1 MKKDPVGETQ
11 PVFPARLIEAAPD
24 VAKPAQGG
32 EQITLAVHKAW
43 KTAGGVLAGKPR
55 HSDRFLT
62 DELKAAGH
70 AVKSLTPKLKGQTR
84 IKPEDA
90 RILLSHFFSNWPV
103 RDEDADEDDD
113 LSYGPLLT
121 DDEADKVIDLIV
133 ERLKDAPAQPAAK
146 PTASSAEPAGDL
158 PGAPVGDL
166 VAEMFEESDAY
177 FIVGTERPLVTQSP
191 KTELIGFRNIINR
204 LKDIEESDDR
214 ERLIVWILDLGRQT
228 FEDLE
233 SRQRYLNVQ
242 ALITRFKAL
251 RLFQDR
257 GREDRWKWLER
268 RAAFVIL
275 DTINEQPLDMK
286 GIRRPSFLAHHVA
299 LSAVAPEWAK
309 SPNFRTLYGS
319 ELDRLDQRSFSVF
332 YKAEGW
338 PPSTSEDE
346 DETLMLRRYF
356 GYASFGEVAR
366 GLELP
371 SPGTSYEEA
380 YRTVYTATVEMLKMK
395 NKFGDNAL
403 TGSQAI
409 AQLRYLGFRLMNLQE
424 FMSL

>member
-1 MKKDPVGETQ
+1 MKKDIVEDSHGAFPV
-11 PVFPARLIEAAPD
+11 RLVELVPNIATLEHNP
-24 VAKPAQGG
+24 
-32 EQITLAVHKAW
+32 EELTLAVHRAW
-43 KTAGGVLAGKPR
+43 KSAGGILLGKPR
-55 HSDRFLT
+55 HSDRFLAE
-62 DELKAAGH
+62 ELRAARTP
-70 AVKSLTPKLKGQTR
+70 VKSLTPKLKKLTR
-84 IKPEDA
+84 LKPGDVRA
-90 RILLSHFFSNWPV
+90 LLTLFFSKWPMP
-103 RDEDADEDDD
+103 DEDANTEDEIG
-113 LSYGPLLT
+113 YTPLLSEA
-121 DDEADKVIDLIV
+121 EADSVTDLMASRLEAAPTQSQPRVMPGLPDPAGTLPGEPIGDLI
-133 ERLKDAPAQPAAK
+133 AA
-146 PTASSAEPAGDL
+146 
-158 PGAPVGDL
+158 
-166 VAEMFEESDAY
+166 MFEDSDAY

-204 LKDIEESDDR
+204 LKDIEESDGK
-214 ERLIVWILDLGRQT
+214 ERVLVWILDLGRQT

-268 RAAFVIL
+268 RAAFIIL
-275 DTINEQPLDMK
+275 DTIHDQPVDMR
-286 GIRRPSFLAHHVA
+286 GIRRPSFLGHHVA

-332 YKAEGW
+332 FNAKGW
-338 PPSTSEDE
+338 PSVGVEDE
-346 DETLMLRRYF
+346 DEDEPAVLLRYF

-371 SPGTSYEEA
+371 SPGASYEEA
-380 YRTVYTATVEMLKMK
+380 YRTVYAAAVDMLKLTRKPDMLA
-395 NKFGDNAL
+395 GD
-403 TGSQAI
+403 QAK

-424 FMSL
+424 VMTL